1 MQTALNPLAAN
12 RVKAGLGLEATANDN
27 PLAAAQ
33 NRPNLAGVANA
44 QPVDQFQAA
53 ANAAPAA
60 AGAAQAAGQ
69 NPMALFA
76 NIIRDLWAQSTAQ
89 APAQGAQPAAA
100 QRAGAAQ
107 APALGAGNPAQAANA
122 AQGANLAPAD
132 GIGQTPIGMGDPNAG
147 ARPPLQ
153 PQPQNPM
160 QQMMGIVKGLVGVIA
175 GLVGIIG
182 QLLKGKG
189 LPGQKPAA
197 DAQAKQGQPQ
207 AQTAGAV
214 NPNAK
219 DVKWAAQHGKYKWEG
234 DQLKIN
240 GGEFKGHTGKYDA
253 QSKTMRIYNPEG
265 QHVAN
270 QKVDKESKGK
280 PKVASPLALDING
293 EKGIQTSDKK
303 VNFDIDGDGKLDQV
317 NDVQEGVLAF
327 GAGKDGKQLFGDNTD
342 LNGDGKADGYK
353 NGFEALRALAKK
365 EGMYNEQAGDT
376 KLDAKDIAT
385 LEQKYNFGMKQGYNA
400 ETESL
405 AKHGVSEIELGSENA
420 RTTARQGD
428 QKDVILQEQE
438 GATFKQNGQTKEY
451 ADVWHRI

>member
-1 MQTALNPLAAN
+1 MQTTLNPLAAN
-12 RVKAGLGLEATANDN
+12 RVKSALNLDAAGTTN

-60 AGAAQAAGQ
+60 AAQAPAQ

-89 APAQGAQPAAA
+89 APGQGAQPAAA
-100 QRAGAAQ
+100 PRAGAEQGAGV
-107 APALGAGNPAQAANA
+107 LGAGNAAQAANA
-122 AQGANLAPAD
+122 APAD
-132 GIGQTPIGMGDPNAG
+132 GIGQTPIGLGDPNAG
-147 ARPPLQ
+147 ARPPVGPDAQ
-153 PQPQNPM
+153 AQNPM

-175 GLVGIIG
+175 GLVGILG
-182 QLLKGKG
+182 QLLKGQG

-197 DAQAKQGQPQ
+197 NPQ
-207 AQTAGAV
+207 AQQAKPQAQSAGAL
-214 NPNAK
+214 NPKAK
-219 DVKWAAQHGKYKWEG
+219 DVKWAAQHGQYKWEG

-240 GGEFKGHTGKYDA
+240 GGEFKGCTGKFDA
-253 QSKTMRIYNPEG
+253 EAKTMRIYNPEG

-270 QKVDKESKGK
+270 QKVNQESKGK

-293 EKGIQTSDKK
+293 QKGIQTSDKK

-317 NDVQEGVLAF
+317 NDVKEGVLAF
-327 GAGKDGKQLFGDNTD
+327 GAGKNGKQLFGDNTD

-365 EGMYNEQAGDT
+365 EGMYNEKAGDT

-385 LEQKYNFGMKQGYNA
+385 LEQKYNFGMKQGYNGQ
-400 ETESL
+400 TESL
-405 AKHGVSEIELGSENA
+405 AKHGVTEIELGSENA

-428 QKDVILQEQE
+428 
-438 GATFKQNGQTKEY
+438 
-451 ADVWHRI
+451 